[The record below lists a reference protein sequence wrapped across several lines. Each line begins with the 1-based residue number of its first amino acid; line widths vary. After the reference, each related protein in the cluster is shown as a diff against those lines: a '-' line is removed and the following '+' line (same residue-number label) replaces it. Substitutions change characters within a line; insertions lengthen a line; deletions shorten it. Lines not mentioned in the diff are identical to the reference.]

1 MHQFILGA
9 HTHTRWLVLFAAVLA
24 IALPYVNKTVSSKSK
39 LPGLVF
45 MILCDIQL
53 LMGLTLYFMYSP
65 MGAAAFET
73 GMSNVMKT
81 AAIRKIAVEHLVLML
96 VAITLVHIGY
106 SKVKKATESA
116 QLSKTSLIYFGIALV
131 LMLAGIPWVR

>member
-53 LMGLTLYFMYSP
+53 LMGLTLYFIYSP